1 MAKLILNPTSPH
13 RQEVPLPRLPLSIG
27 RDPSNDLVL
36 ADAMVSRR
44 HATIELRGGHYLL
57 RDCHSSNGCL
67 VNGNRVLERELQ
79 DGDLVYIGTA
89 RLLFREEA
97 VPLDA
102 EGKVV
107 RHPSSLRL
115 RCTACATD
123 CRFGEVFCR
132 QCGARLPSAPVKVTC
147 DSCGAQ
153 VAQPA
158 RFCSACGHRLPDP
171 AVREDSV
178 SAETPVAAA
187 PEPEAP
193 PAEEPAL
200 AAPAAR
206 ESASGDRTDPPPPR
220 VIAVGE
226 GAARALPAEQ
236 PRPGRAPQPWRQPST
251 WPQPHRPLARNAA
264 PAGFAPRLVAG
275 AVDALLLGLAAA
287 SLLLPLARYWWS
299 RDLASVSFEAVLL
312 SLLLVGGLLL
322 GGALYFALA
331 WGLRGATAGQWL
343 LGLVVEDQEG
353 GPIGL
358 GQAALR
364 VVGYA
369 LSAVLLGFGFLM
381 IAFDGYGL
389 HDRIA
394 GTRVVHR
401 DRR

>member
-1 MAKLILNPTSPH
+1 VAKLILNPTTPH
-13 RQEVPLPRLPLSIG
+13 RQEISLPRLPLSIG

-44 HATIELRGGHYLL
+44 HATIEMRGGQYLL
-57 RDCHSSNGCL
+57 RDCNSSNGCL
-67 VNGNRVLERELQ
+67 VNGNRVIERELR

-115 RCTACATD
+115 RCAACGSD

-132 QCGARLPSAPVKVTC
+132 QCGARLPSAPPKLTC
-147 DSCGAQ
+147 DSCGTQ
-153 VAQPA
+153 VAPPA
-158 RFCSACGHRLPDP
+158 RFCSACGGRLTEAARDLGGPAPTP
-171 AVREDSV
+171 AV
-178 SAETPVAAA
+178 
-187 PEPEAP
+187 PEPRP
-193 PAEEPAL
+193 TEEPVP

-206 ESASGDRTDPPPPR
+206 ETAPGDRTDPPPPLE
-220 VIAVGE
+220 IAVGD
-226 GAARALPAEQ
+226 GAPRPVPAEQ
-236 PRPGRAPQPWRQPST
+236 PRPARAPQPWRQPSA
-251 WPQPHRPLARNAA
+251 WPQAPAAARAVM

-275 AVDALLLGLAAA
+275 ALDALLLGLAGAA
-287 SLLLPLARYWWS
+287 ALLPLARYWWS

-312 SLLLVGGLLL
+312 SLLAVGGLVL
-322 GGALYFALA
+322 GGALYYVLA
-331 WGLRGATAGQWL
+331 WGLQGATAGQWL
-343 LGLVVEDQEG
+343 LGLVVEDQKG
-353 GPIGL
+353 GRVGL

-394 GTRVVHR
+394 GTRVVSR
-401 DRR
+401 ERR

>member
-44 HATIELRGGHYLL
+44 HATIELRGGQYLL
-57 RDCHSSNGCL
+57 RDCNSSNGCL
-67 VNGNRVLERELQ
+67 VNGSRVIERELQ

-89 RLLFREEA
+89 RLLFRQEA
-97 VPLDA
+97 VPLDT

-107 RHPSSLRL
+107 RHPSSIRL
-115 RCTACATD
+115 RCTECAAD

-132 QCGARLPSAPVKVTC
+132 QCGARLPSAPAKVPC
-147 DSCGAQ
+147 DTCGAM
-153 VAQPA
+153 VAPPA
-158 RFCSACGHRLPDP
+158 RFCSACGSRLPEATASD
-171 AVREDSV
+171 AAQAAD
-178 SAETPVAAA
+178 ATAAA
-187 PEPEAP
+187 PLPEAAP
-193 PAEEPAL
+193 QPAK
-200 AAPAAR
+200 
-206 ESASGDRTDPPPPR
+206 ESAPGDRTDPPPSR
-220 VIAVGE
+220 VIAVAG
-226 GAARALPAEQ
+226 GAPRALPAE
-236 PRPGRAPQPWRQPST
+236 RPWARAPQPWRQPAAV
-251 WPQPHRPLARNAA
+251 PRPDRRAGDSSVA

-275 AVDALLLGLAAA
+275 ALDGLLLGLVAAA
-287 SLLLPLARYWWS
+287 LLVPLARYWWS

-312 SLLLVGGLLL
+312 SLLLMGGLLV
-322 GGALYFALA
+322 GGALYFTLA
-331 WGLRGATAGQWL
+331 WGLGGATVGQRL
-343 LGLVVEDQEG
+343 LGLAVEDEKG

-364 VVGYA
+364 VVGYG

-394 GTRVVHR
+394 GTRVVYR
-401 DRR
+401 ERR